1 MMIRLH
7 FIEKA
12 DGLSIREN
20 SSFMHCLQTLMLI
33 YLKHGAVGPIQ
44 KVDTVEGDVS

>member
-1 MMIRLH
+1 M
-7 FIEKA
+7 EKA

-20 SSFMHCLQTLMLI
+20 SSFMQYLQTVMFI